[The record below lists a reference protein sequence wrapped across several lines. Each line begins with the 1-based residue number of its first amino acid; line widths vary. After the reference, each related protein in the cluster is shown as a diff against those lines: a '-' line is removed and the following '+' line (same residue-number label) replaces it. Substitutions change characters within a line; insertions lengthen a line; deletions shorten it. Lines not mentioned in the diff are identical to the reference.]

1 VLVVARDH
9 PLASRAKV
17 GFDELLDHDFVGLDR
32 ASALQRFLTSKA
44 VRIGR
49 PLRLRVQLRS
59 FDAVCRLVE
68 CKVGIGIVPET
79 TARRAARTMAIAMVP
94 LADSWAV
101 RELTICVRDINEL
114 PLYARQLVEHL
125 RAPDV
130 RSGDAEEAK
139 ERTKIRVGQRHRG
152 ISTQ

>member
-1 VLVVARDH
+1 
-9 PLASRAKV
+9 
-17 GFDELLDHDFVGLDR
+17 
-32 ASALQRFLTSKA
+32 
-44 VRIGR
+44 
-49 PLRLRVQLRS
+49 
-59 FDAVCRLVE
+59 
-68 CKVGIGIVPET
+68 
-79 TARRAARTMAIAMVP
+79 MAIAKVP

-130 RSGDAEEAK
+130 RSGDAGEGK
-139 ERTKIRVGQRHRG
+139 GRTEIQVGQGHRG